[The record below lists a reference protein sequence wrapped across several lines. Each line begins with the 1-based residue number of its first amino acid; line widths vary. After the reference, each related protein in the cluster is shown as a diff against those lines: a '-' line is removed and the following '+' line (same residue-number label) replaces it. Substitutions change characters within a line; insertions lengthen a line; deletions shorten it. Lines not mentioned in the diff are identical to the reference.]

1 MSCVLR
7 FVCNDLDITIDHPIN
22 YSRKEFVARS
32 VDETLNSTSWSDV
45 TGRKY
50 IYKMSWGGLPKDQY
64 EQLQEL
70 FLEHLDSETPVS
82 LYFGRYDSANG
93 VLCNMEL
100 GEMKPRGIQD
110 NYYVEFDVELTEINN
125 R

>member
-22 YSRKEFVARS
+22 YSRKEVVART
-32 VDETLNSTSWSDV
+32 VDETLNATSWSDV

-50 IYKMSWGGLPKDQY
+50 VYKMSWGGLSKTQY
-64 EQLQEL
+64 EDIQEL

-82 LYFGRYDSANG
+82 LYFERYDSSNG

-100 GEMKPRGIQD
+100 GEMKPKGFQD
-110 NYYVEFDVELTEINN
+110 SYYVEFDIELTEINN